1 MKENNSAIELSVS
14 AYPSMMVNSVQDLKS
29 HSMVVSRTS
38 AASLE
43 INGSR
48 WMQSPFFNENSRD
61 ANCLGEHRF
70 S

>member
-1 MKENNSAIELSVS
+1 
-14 AYPSMMVNSVQDLKS
+14 MMVNSVQDLKS